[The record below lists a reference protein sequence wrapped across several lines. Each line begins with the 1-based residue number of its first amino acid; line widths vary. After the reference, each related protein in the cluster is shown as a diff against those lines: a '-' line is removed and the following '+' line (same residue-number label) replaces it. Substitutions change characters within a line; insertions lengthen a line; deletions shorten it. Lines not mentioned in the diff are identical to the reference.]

1 MSTILIKNGQIIN
14 RGKIETKDILIKNG
28 FIERL
33 DNQIVTKE
41 KVLEMDATG
50 KHIFPGII
58 DDQVHFREPGL
69 THKGSIFT
77 ESRAAV
83 AGGTTSF
90 MEMPNV
96 SPPSVSQAL
105 LSEKYA
111 IGAQNALANYSFYMG
126 ATNDNLE
133 EVLKTDNKNV
143 CGIKVFMGSSTG
155 NMLVDNE
162 QTLENLF
169 SKCPMLIA
177 THCEDEATVRQ
188 NTEFYKNSGKTI
200 DATFH
205 PIIRNHE
212 ACLISS
218 SMAVALA
225 KKHDTRLHIL
235 HISTADEI
243 ALFDNTIP
251 LTKKRITAE
260 VCVHHLYFN
269 EKQYLTLGNKIKCN
283 PAIKS
288 AKDQKAL
295 FTALLDN
302 HFDVIATDHAPHT
315 FEEKSKPYFDAPSG
329 LPLVQHS
336 LNIMLGFYHKGMISL
351 ERIAEKMSH
360 AVADC
365 FHIEKRGYIDEGYWA
380 DLVIVDVDKK
390 GQVSKKNIHYKCA
403 WSPLEGKILRGG
415 IESTIVSGHLA
426 YHKGVFNGEVMGK
439 RLQFKIV

>member
-1 MSTILIKNGQIIN
+1 MPTIIIKNGQIVN
-14 RGKIETKDILIKNG
+14 RGTIQTKDILIKDG
-28 FIERL
+28 LIQKI
-33 DNQIVTKE
+33 DNQITTKE
-41 KVLEMDATG
+41 KTLELDASS
-50 KHIFPGII
+50 KHIFPGVI

-69 THKGSIFT
+69 THKATIFT

-96 SPPSVSQAL
+96 NPPSVSQAL
-105 LSEKYA
+105 LQEKYA
-111 IGAQNALANYSFYMG
+111 IGARTSLANYSFYMG

-133 EVLKTDNKNV
+133 EVLKTDRKNV
-143 CGIKVFMGSSTG
+143 CGVKIFMGSSTG

-162 QTLENLF
+162 KTLENLF
-169 SKCPMLIA
+169 SKCESLIA
-177 THCEDEATVRQ
+177 THCEVEALVKA
-188 NTEFYKNSGKTI
+188 NNDFYKNSGKDIT
-200 DATFH
+200 AVYH

-212 ACLISS
+212 ACYQSS

-225 KKHDTRLHIL
+225 KKHNTRLHIL

-243 ALFDNTIP
+243 ALFDNKTP
-251 LTKKRITAE
+251 LKDKRITAE

-269 EKQYLTLGNKIKCN
+269 ENQYETLGNKIKCN

-288 AKDQKAL
+288 VKDQKAL
-295 FTALLDN
+295 LKALLDN

-315 FEEKSKPYFDAPSG
+315 FEEKSKPYFDAPAG

-336 LNIMLGFYHKGMISL
+336 LNIMLGFYHKDMISL

-365 FHIEKRGYIDEGYWA
+365 FHIDKRGYIDEGYWA
-380 DLVIVDVDKK
+380 DLVVVDVQKK
-390 GQVSKKNIHYKCA
+390 WKVAKKNIHYKCG

-415 IESTIVSGHLA
+415 IEATIVSGNLV
-426 YHKGVFNGEVMGK
+426 YQNGRFIEGSLGK
-439 RLQFKIV
+439 RMNFYF

>member
-14 RGKIETKDILIKNG
+14 RGTIETKDILIKNG

-41 KVLEMDATG
+41 KVLEIDATG
-50 KHIFPGII
+50 KHVFPGII

-69 THKGSIFT
+69 THKGTIFT

-105 LSEKYA
+105 LSEKYE
-111 IGAQNALANYSFYMG
+111 IGARNSLANYSFYMG

-177 THCEDEATVRQ
+177 THCEDEATVRR
-188 NTEFYKNSGKTI
+188 NTELYKNSGKAI

-225 KKHDTRLHIL
+225 KKHNTRLHIL

-243 ALFDNTIP
+243 ALFDNITP
-251 LTKKRITAE
+251 LSKKRITAE

-295 FTALLDN
+295 FAALLDN

-315 FEEKSKPYFDAPSG
+315 FDEKSKPYFDAPSG

-351 ERIAEKMSH
+351 ERIVEKMSH

-380 DLVIVDVDKK
+380 DLVIVDVDKQWK
-390 GQVSKKNIHYKCA
+390 VSKKNIHYKCA

-426 YHKGVFNGEVMGK
+426 YHKGVFNEGEMGK
-439 RLQFKIV
+439 QLKF